1 MRNLVNLLNVWNR
14 LKPHCICVRT
24 MRIQKHKISK
34 FKYAH
39 IHPFTPTN
47 GVIDMTMNTIIIG
60 YRQLQQLTQNLYN
73 PIDVTCI
80 CDYHIFVFERKRIL
94 WSIFEKKNVYK
105 MKFIQL
111 IWMYHVVVWHMVK
124 TSKIIII

>member
-39 IHPFTPTN
+39 IHPFNPTN
-47 GVIDMTMNTIIIG
+47 GVIDMTMNTMNTIIIG

-80 CDYHIFVFERKRIL
+80 CDYHIFLNANGFYDRFFLKKKTFIKWNSYNWFECIMSNDI
-94 WSIFEKKNVYK
+94 WSNQAK
-105 MKFIQL
+105 
-111 IWMYHVVVWHMVK
+111 
-124 TSKIIII
+124 